1 MELYLKP
8 QKTPNGK
15 YAKGCIPFNK
25 GKTWDFMGISKEKQ
39 AKIKKNLLKGAGKR
53 NYPVFYNKVL
63 MFKDDK
69 IIGVFK
75 GSNEAG
81 KQTGIQPRNIRSVCN
96 GKRKT
101 AGGYVWKYEKN
112 L

>member
-25 GKTWDFMGISKEKQ
+25 GKTWEFMGISKEKQ
-39 AKIKKNLLKGAGKR
+39 DIIKKNLLKGAGKR
-53 NYPVFYNKVL
+53 NYPIFYNKVL
-63 MFKDDK
+63 MFKMTK
-69 IIGVFK
+69 
-75 GSNEAG
+75 
-81 KQTGIQPRNIRSVCN
+81 
-96 GKRKT
+96 
-101 AGGYVWKYEKN
+101 